1 MAQAVL
7 DIPQGTTPT
16 GTKQITID
24 SAGTTTENVS
34 AYANAEISVPQG
46 EYKPQLSTTMTPS
59 ISVSNSGLI
68 TASNLTQVLQ
78 DWTKEDLTEGYVE
91 ASDVSAK
98 ATITGGS
105 ATHQLQTVSGQTVTP
120 TTSQQEIAVQG
131 DFVTGSLKVGAIPSQ
146 YIIPTGTKSI
156 SANGTG
162 IDVTQYASV
171 DVNVSGQSVDILN
184 TSLPTGDYTT
194 SITTATIYCAA
205 KRNNIDTLYAPNL
218 TKINSEGFRYAGF
231 KRLNAP
237 NANIAQYANHIF
249 RDCPNLEVLA
259 LPSMRYNAYAYSFMD
274 CPKLTA
280 LDIWGFSGADMFV
293 RDALLTVLILR
304 STSMVSLGNINYFNN
319 TPFASGK
326 SGGTLYVPNALK
338 SSYESATNWS
348 TILGYANNS
357 IKAIEGSQY
366 ENYYADGTPIS

>member
-1 MAQAVL
+1 MSNKLYEETDVQAIANAIRSKNGSSDTYKVSEMAQAVL

-16 GTKQITID
+16 GTKQIAID
-24 SAGTTTENVS
+24 SAGVTTENIS
-34 AYANAEISVPQG
+34 AYANVEITVPQG

-78 DWTKEDLTEGYVE
+78 DSKEDLTEGYVE

-162 IDVTQYASV
+162 IDVKAYEFV
-171 DVNVSGQSVDILN
+171 DVSVSGGSIGGLADMIDVNSQNYQLAYMLMCMKN
-184 TSLPTGDYTT
+184 GDTVGGT
-194 SITTATIYCAA
+194 VTWTTAFANTEQLLLSTGLT
-205 KRNNIDTLYAPNL
+205 TLHGILFVSPTDDMTVSVSQVQSCEWVL
-218 TKINSEGFRYAGF
+218 ITINSDGTYNAAGWQRLSGSGTNNATAVTGYAQSANKDGSPINGALRFSGGDIYYKARYN
-231 KRLNAP
+231 K
-237 NANIAQYANHIF
+237 NANYQI
-249 RDCPNLEVLA
+249 LA
-259 LPSMRYNAYAYSFMD
+259 
-274 CPKLTA
+274 
-280 LDIWGFSGADMFV
+280 
-293 RDALLTVLILR
+293 
-304 STSMVSLGNINYFNN
+304 NN
-319 TPFASGK
+319 TQFEWLA
-326 SGGTLYVPNALK
+326 
-338 SSYESATNWS
+338 W
-348 TILGYANNS
+348 
-357 IKAIEGSQY
+357 
-366 ENYYADGTPIS
+366 